1 MLLGRRVQQ
10 GRIDHLL
17 AHARAGRG
25 GSLVVRGP
33 PGAGKSALLQ
43 YAASAAGDMLV
54 LRASGVQAEHD
65 LPFAVLHQLLRP
77 AFDLVRRLPTPQR
90 EALEGALALGPAT
103 GADRFVVAAGVL
115 TLLAESAE
123 DDGLVAVVDDAQWI
137 DQPSLDALL
146 FATRRLDADRLA
158 LLLAVREGEEQGLAR
173 SGVEVVDIAGLGL
186 ADAATLVSRRAGVPV
201 ADAVMTRL
209 MQVTGGNPLALT
221 ELATLLDPAEVAGR
235 EPLTEP
241 LPVSAGME
249 QAFLTRARSL
259 PEPTQLL
266 LLVAAAEGTGD
277 LAAVLSAAERMQVPR
292 DELPSAEA
300 AGLLTITDGTL
311 AFRHP
316 LVRSAL
322 YGAAEAAQ
330 RRAVHA
336 ALAAVLTGESD
347 VDRRTWHRGAAALAP
362 DDQVA
367 DDLAASAERARMR
380 SGHAGAAGSL
390 RRSAALT
397 SDPDVRARRLIDS
410 AQEAWLAG
418 KADLML
424 ACLDEARQ
432 LTSDLGLADQI
443 RRLSARYELHRGT
456 ATEAFQLFLDG
467 ALAAQEREPDVAVEM
482 FAEASEAA
490 LYVGDIAGMVR
501 AGQLARD
508 VAVTDRGRFWRD
520 FCVGVAEVLDG
531 HIDLAEPLLRR
542 VIGESG
548 SSTEPW
554 RLVSGGIA
562 AVWLGDQATAIAL
575 YEQAARAARVADMTG
590 NLPYVLE
597 YLAAAE
603 RTRGRYATSQG
614 ISEEGLRL
622 SQETGQETSV
632 CNHHSNLAHLA
643 ALAGDE
649 AGCLRHAEE
658 ALRRAL
664 PRRLGFPA
672 ARAALA
678 VAVLDLGAGRYSES
692 LRRMTELAAAGPG
705 VGHPAIVMFSLPDRI
720 EAAVRCGDLAA
731 AAEALEQ
738 LERWNIRTG
747 PAARAV
753 MSRCRALLAPDDAA
767 APLYAQA
774 MQLHEQGRSPQP
786 EVARTQLLYGEW
798 LRRARRP
805 AESRQ
810 YLRAAMENFDR
821 LGARPWAERAR
832 LELKASGETLRRP
845 RTGSAVRL
853 TPQELRIVR
862 AVATGSSTKEIAA
875 LLFVSPRTVEYHL
888 HKVFAKLGISS
899 RTDLVRLV
907 VRDASLV
914 EG

>member
-1 MLLGRRVQQ
+1 MLLGRQVQQ
-10 GRIDHLL
+10 TRLDNLL
-17 AHARAGRG
+17 THARAGHG

-33 PGAGKSALLQ
+33 PGSGKSALLQ
-43 YAASAAGDMLV
+43 YTASAAEGMLV
-54 LRASGVQAEHD
+54 LRASGVQAERD
-65 LPFAVLHQLLRP
+65 LAFAVLHQLLRP
-77 AFDLVRRLPTPQR
+77 VLGDMHRLPTRQR

-103 GADRFVVAAGVL
+103 GADRFVVSAAVL
-115 TLLAESAE
+115 TLLAVCAE
-123 DDGLVAVVDDAQWI
+123 DNGLAAVVDDAQWI

-158 LLLAVREGEEQGLAR
+158 LIFAVREGGEHGFVG
-173 SGVEVVDIAGLGL
+173 SGVDVVDITGLGPD
-186 ADAATLVSRRAGVPV
+186 DAATLVSRRAGVPV
-201 ADAVMTRL
+201 ADAVLTRL
-209 MQVTGGNPLALT
+209 MLVTRGNPLALT
-221 ELATLLDPAEVAGR
+221 ELATLLAPAEISGR

-249 QAFLTRARSL
+249 HAFLTQARSL

-277 LAAVLSAAERMQVPR
+277 LVAVLSAAERLQVPR
-292 DELPSAEA
+292 DALTSAET

-311 AFRHP
+311 EFHHP

-322 YGAAEAAQ
+322 YGAADAAQ

-336 ALAAVLTGESD
+336 ALADVLTCESD
-347 VDRRTWHRGAAALAP
+347 LDRRTWHRGAAALAP
-362 DDQVA
+362 DDAVA
-367 DDLAASAERARMR
+367 DDLAASAERARLR
-380 SGHAGAAGSL
+380 SGPAGAAGSL

-397 SDPDVRARRLIDS
+397 SDPDVRARRLIES
-410 AQEAWLAG
+410 AENAWLAG
-418 KADLML
+418 ESAVML

-432 LTSDLGLADQI
+432 LTSDLGLGDRI
-443 RRLSARYELHRGT
+443 TRLRARFELHRGT
-456 ATEAFQLFLDG
+456 ATEAFELFLDG
-467 ALAAQEREPDVAVEM
+467 ALAAQDRAPDVAVEM

-520 FCVGVAEVLDG
+520 FCVGVAEVLGG
-531 HIDLAEPLLRR
+531 HIDEAEPTLRR

-548 SSTEPW
+548 SSAEPW

-649 AGCLRHAEE
+649 AGCLQHADE
-658 ALRRAL
+658 ALHRAL

-678 VAVLDLGAGRYSES
+678 VAVLDLGAGRYSDS

-720 EAAVRCGDLAA
+720 EAAIRCGDHGA
-731 AAEALEQ
+731 AAEALGQ
-738 LERWNIRTG
+738 LEQWNIRTG

-753 MSRCRALLAPDDAA
+753 MLRCRALLAADDAA

-774 MQLHEQGRSPQP
+774 LQLHEQGSSPLP
-786 EVARTQLLYGEW
+786 ELARTQLLYGEW

-805 AESRQ
+805 AESRE
-810 YLRAAMENFDR
+810 YLRAAMEIFDR
-821 LGARPWAERAR
+821 LGARPWADRAR
-832 LELKASGETLRRP
+832 LELKASGETLRGS
-845 RTGSAVRL
+845 RTDSATRL

-862 AVATGSSTKEIAA
+862 AIANGSSTKEIAA

-907 VRDASLV
+907 IRDAGLV